1 MAVGGYIGEVATVED
16 SAYMTIQP
24 GAGVVWDVQNMTWS
38 GQVTV
43 EVYDGSLSSIFHT
56 DPAAGCLLFNNFLIS
71 NSHYLRI
78 LNTHGTNH
86 IVCSYSGIIWSE

>member
-1 MAVGGYIGEVATVED
+1 MAVGGYIGEEATVED

-24 GAGVVWDVQNMTWS
+24 GEGVVWQIKNMTWS

-56 DPAAGCLLFNNFLIS
+56 DSAAGALLNTDFLVS
-71 NSHYLRI
+71 NEHYLRI

-86 IVCSYSGIIWSE
+86 IVCSYNGIIWSE